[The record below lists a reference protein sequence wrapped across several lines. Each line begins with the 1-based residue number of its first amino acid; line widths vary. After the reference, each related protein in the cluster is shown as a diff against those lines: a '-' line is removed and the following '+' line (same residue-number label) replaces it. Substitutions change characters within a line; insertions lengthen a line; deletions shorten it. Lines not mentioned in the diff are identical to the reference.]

1 MPLEKDSVQ
10 IKPERQILFR
20 QLLPETLYS
29 GSLTNEF
36 NFSRLGLQKTPL
48 LFTDNFRFNEI
59 FNPLHFHSA
68 GINVFSFMYSPF
80 LREETV
86 FNGAIYK
93 LSNKVNLGGY
103 SFGANSIFS
112 APLPNQR
119 MNNFDTRG
127 ATMFLQ
133 YNVSKNFRIET
144 RVNVRQGYAP
154 IF

>member
-1 MPLEKDSVQ
+1 MPIELLEKDSVQ
-10 IKPERQILFR
+10 IEPERQMFYR
-20 QLLPETLYS
+20 QLLPDPFYGS
-29 GSLTNEF
+29 SLTSEF
-36 NFSRLGLQKTPL
+36 NFRRKTPL
-48 LFTDNFRFNEI
+48 LFTDNFNFNEI
-59 FNPLHFHSA
+59 FNPLHFHST
-68 GINVFSFMYSPF
+68 GINVFNFMSSPF

-86 FNGAIYK
+86 FKGAIYK

-127 ATMFLQ
+127 AAMFLQ

-154 IF
+154 VF